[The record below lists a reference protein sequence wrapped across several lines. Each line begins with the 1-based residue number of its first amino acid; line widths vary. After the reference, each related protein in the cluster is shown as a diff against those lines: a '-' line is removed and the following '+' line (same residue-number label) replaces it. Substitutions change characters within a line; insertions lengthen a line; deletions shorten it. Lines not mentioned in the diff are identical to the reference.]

1 MFFTPRSLLR
11 GVLLFLSLFMFMNL
25 NLKGILALRG
35 ISNSECDEDGNMS
48 QASSKTEEEKKLKWW
63 QLSLLGVAGTIGTG
77 YFLGSGLAISIG
89 GPAVLLVYILAA
101 VGTYVVFD
109 ALAQMTAEHPEQG
122 SFRSYAKKAFG
133 SWAGFGS
140 GWVYW
145 FSELLIMGSQLTAL
159 SIFSRF
165 WFPSVPMWVFAA
177 GFGALSLLIVFFG
190 NKGFDRVE
198 NVLAI
203 IKVAAIIMF
212 LLLAAA
218 LLAGWIGSS
227 KYTPKLPQSRHELF
241 PTGGIG
247 LWSAFIFAF
256 YAYGG
261 IEVLGI
267 MSYRLRKP
275 EEAPKAGKVMLLAL
289 AVVYVVSIGLAV
301 TMVPLTAFNPKESPF
316 VLALRSDH
324 LPFVPHLFNGVLII
338 AGFSTM
344 TASLYAITS
353 MMITLAQEG
362 DAPRLFSKKWKEKYP
377 FYALC
382 LIAAGL
388 MGAIIMSLWLPGKVF
403 EYITTAAGL
412 MILYNWSFIL
422 LSSGRLLKQNK
433 LSGAKRWVGLLLIG
447 AAVTGTLFHKLS
459 RPGFYISLLIV
470 SLIAL
475 SDWIVQYRRNKKSE
489 PVQKSENEETNREYR
504 SMPGGPEFR
513 IKGIRM
519 RKSKL

>member
-1 MFFTPRSLLR
+1 MKQT
-11 GVLLFLSLFMFMNL
+11 
-25 NLKGILALRG
+25 
-35 ISNSECDEDGNMS
+35 
-48 QASSKTEEEKKLKWW
+48 SSKTEEDKKLKWW
-63 QLSLLGVAGTIGTG
+63 QLSLLGTAGTIGTG
-77 YFLGSGLAISIG
+77 YFLGSGLAISMG
-89 GPAVLLVYILAA
+89 GPAVLLAYILAA
-101 VGTYVVFD
+101 GGTYVVFD
-109 ALAQMTAEHPEQG
+109 ALARMTAEHPEQG

-165 WFPSVPMWVFAA
+165 WFPAVPMWVFAA
-177 GFGALSLLIVFFG
+177 GFAAVSLLIVFFG

-198 NVLAI
+198 NILAV
-203 IKVAAIIMF
+203 IKVAAILMF
-212 LLLAAA
+212 LVIAAA
-218 LLAGWIGSS
+218 LLAGWIGGG
-227 KYTPKLPQSRHELF
+227 KFTPKVPLGYKALF
-241 PTGGIG
+241 PSGGIG

-267 MSYRLRKP
+267 MSYRLKKP
-275 EEAPKAGKVMLLAL
+275 EEAPKAGKVMLLGL
-289 AVVYVVSIGLAV
+289 AGVYVLSIGLAV
-301 TMVPLTAFNPKESPF
+301 IMVPLSAFNPKESPF
-316 VLALRSDH
+316 VLALSSDH
-324 LPFVPHLFNGVLII
+324 LAFVPHLFNGVLII

-362 DAPRLFSKKWKEKYP
+362 DAPKLFSKKWKDKYP

-388 MGAIIMSLWLPGKVF
+388 IGAIMMSLWLPGKVY

-422 LSSGRLLKQNK
+422 LSAGRLLKPSL
-433 LSGAKRWVGLLLIG
+433 LSGVKRWTGLVLIA
-447 AAVTGTLFHKLS
+447 AAVAGTLFHALS

-475 SDWIVQYRRNKKSE
+475 SDWIVQHYRGKKGGTHESHSL
-489 PVQKSENEETNREYR
+489 Q
-504 SMPGGPEFR
+504 GGPEFR
-513 IKGIRM
+513 ITGIRL
-519 RKSKL
+519 RKNKV

>member
-1 MFFTPRSLLR
+1 MTT
-11 GVLLFLSLFMFMNL
+11 
-25 NLKGILALRG
+25 
-35 ISNSECDEDGNMS
+35 
-48 QASSKTEEEKKLKWW
+48 SSKTDQDKKLKWW
-63 QLSLLGVAGTIGTG
+63 QLSLLGIAGTIGTG
-77 YFLGSGLAISIG
+77 YFLGSGLAISMG
-89 GPAVLLVYILAA
+89 GPAVLLAYILAA

-133 SWAGFGS
+133 NWAGFGS

-165 WFPSVPMWVFAA
+165 WFPAVPMWVFAA
-177 GFGALSLLIVFFG
+177 GFAAVSLAIVFFG

-198 NVLAI
+198 NMLAI
-203 IKVAAIIMF
+203 IKMAAILMF
-212 LLLAAA
+212 LVIAIS
-218 LLAGWIGSS
+218 LLAGWIGGA
-227 KYTPKLPQSRHELF
+227 KFTPKVPLGLKALF
-241 PTGGIG
+241 PSGGIG

-267 MSYRLRKP
+267 MSYRLKKP
-275 EEAPKAGKVMLLAL
+275 EEAPKAGKVMLLGL
-289 AVVYVVSIGLAV
+289 AVVYVLSIGLAV
-301 TMVPLTAFNPKESPF
+301 IMVPQSAFNPKESPF
-316 VLALRSDH
+316 VLALSSDH
-324 LPFVPHLFNGVLII
+324 LVFVPHLFNGVLII

-362 DAPRLFSKKWKEKYP
+362 DAPKIFSKKWKEKYP

-382 LIAAGL
+382 LISVGL
-388 MGAIIMSLWLPGKVF
+388 IGAIMMSLWLPGKVY

-422 LSSGRLLKQNK
+422 LSSGRLLKSN
-433 LSGAKRWVGLLLIG
+433 LFSIVKRWTGLVLI
-447 AAVTGTLFHKLS
+447 AATVAGTLFHALS
-459 RPGFYISLLIV
+459 RPGFYISLLII

-475 SDWIVQYRRNKKSE
+475 VDWIVQHFAKKRDISDKKHIE
-489 PVQKSENEETNREYR
+489 AGVNPDYHSL
-504 SMPGGPEFR
+504 PGGSEFR
-513 IKGIRM
+513 IKNIRL
-519 RKSKL
+519 RKNKF

>member
-1 MFFTPRSLLR
+1 MKQTS
-11 GVLLFLSLFMFMNL
+11 
-25 NLKGILALRG
+25 
-35 ISNSECDEDGNMS
+35 SNHAED
-48 QASSKTEEEKKLKWW
+48 KKLKWW
-63 QLSLLGVAGTIGTG
+63 QLSLLGIAGTIGTG

-89 GPAVLLVYILAA
+89 GPAVLIAYILAA
-101 VGTYVVFD
+101 AGTYAVFD
-109 ALAQMTAEHPEQG
+109 ALARMTAEHPEQG

-140 GWVYW
+140 GWLYW

-165 WFPSVPMWVFAA
+165 WFPAVPMWIFAA
-177 GFGALSLLIVFFG
+177 GFAVVGILIVFFG

-198 NVLAI
+198 NILAI
-203 IKVAAIIMF
+203 IKMAAIVMF
-212 LLLAAA
+212 LIVAAA
-218 LLAGWIGSS
+218 LLMGWIGGS
-227 KYTPKLPQSRHELF
+227 KFTAKVPLSYNALF
-241 PTGGIG
+241 PSGAIG

-267 MSYRLRKP
+267 MSFRLKNP
-275 EEAPKAGKVMLLAL
+275 AEAPKAGKVMLLGLTAVYVLSIAL
-289 AVVYVVSIGLAV
+289 AVI
-301 TMVPLTAFNPKESPF
+301 MVPLSAFNPKESPF
-316 VLALRSDH
+316 VLALSSDH
-324 LPFVPHLFNGVLII
+324 LTFVPHLFNGVLII

-362 DAPRLFSKKWKEKYP
+362 DAPRVFSRKWKDKYP

-382 LIAAGL
+382 LIAGGL
-388 MGAIIMSLWLPGKVF
+388 VGAIMMSLWLPEKVY

-412 MILYNWSFIL
+412 MILYNWSLIL
-422 LSSGRLLKQNK
+422 LSSGRLLKPSF
-433 LSGAKRWVGLLLIG
+433 LSAVKRWVGLVLIA
-447 AAVTGTLFHKLS
+447 AAVAGTLFHALS

-475 SDWIVQYRRNKKSE
+475 SDWIVQRFRNKKGSSIKKHTTE
-489 PVQKSENEETNREYR
+489 GQTNEYH
-504 SMPGGPEFR
+504 SLQGGPEFR
-513 IKGIRM
+513 IKGIRL
-519 RKSKL
+519 RKNKV

>member
-1 MFFTPRSLLR
+1 
-11 GVLLFLSLFMFMNL
+11 MN
-25 NLKGILALRG
+25 
-35 ISNSECDEDGNMS
+35 
-48 QASSKTEEEKKLKWW
+48 QASGKEKTQEKKLKWW

-89 GPAVLLVYILAA
+89 GPAVLLVYLLAA
-101 VGTYVVFD
+101 AGTYVVFD
-109 ALAQMTAEHPEQG
+109 ALAQMTAQHPEQG

-165 WFPSVPMWVFAA
+165 WFPAVPMWTFAA
-177 GFGALSLLIVFFG
+177 GYAVLSLIIVFFG

-198 NVLAI
+198 NVLAV
-203 IKVAAIIMF
+203 IKVSAILMF
-212 LLLAAA
+212 LILAAA
-218 LLAGWIGSS
+218 FLAGWIGGA
-227 KYTPKLPQSRHELF
+227 KYTPDMPNGFKGWLPS
-241 PTGGIG
+241 GGIG

-267 MSYRLRKP
+267 MANRLENP
-275 EEAPKAGKVMLLAL
+275 EEAPKAGKVMLLSL
-289 AVVYVVSIGLAV
+289 ATVYVLSIGLAV
-301 TMVPLTAFNPKESPF
+301 IMVPLSAFNPKESPF
-316 VLALRSDH
+316 MLALSSDR
-324 LPFVPHLFNGVLII
+324 LAFVPHLFNGVLII

-362 DAPRLFSKKWKEKYP
+362 DAPRMFAKKWKDKYP
-377 FYALC
+377 FLALC

-388 MGAIIMSLWLPGKVF
+388 TGAIMMSLWLPDRVY

-412 MILYNWSFIL
+412 MILYNWSWIL
-422 LSSGRLLKQNK
+422 LSSGKLLKSGK
-433 LSGAKRWVGLLLIG
+433 LSGLKRWSGLILIG
-447 AAVTGTLFHKLS
+447 AAVTGTLFHKVS
-459 RPGFYISLLIV
+459 RPGFFISLLIIA
-470 SLIAL
+470 LIAL
-475 SDWIVQYRRNKKSE
+475 SDFIVQRVKRKHGTASAE
-489 PVQKSENEETNREYR
+489 QEQEQQDTEIAGHQTL
-504 SMPGGPEFR
+504 PGSEFR
-513 IKGIRM
+513 IKGIRL
-519 RKSKL
+519 RKSKV

>member
-1 MFFTPRSLLR
+1 MKQT
-11 GVLLFLSLFMFMNL
+11 
-25 NLKGILALRG
+25 
-35 ISNSECDEDGNMS
+35 
-48 QASSKTEEEKKLKWW
+48 SSKTEEDKKLKWW
-63 QLSLLGVAGTIGTG
+63 QLSLLGIAGTIGTG
-77 YFLGSGLAISIG
+77 YFLGSGLAISMG
-89 GPAVLLVYILAA
+89 GPAVLLAYILAA
-101 VGTYVVFD
+101 GGTYVVFD
-109 ALAQMTAEHPEQG
+109 ALARMTAEHPEQG

-165 WFPSVPMWVFAA
+165 WFPAVPMWVFAA
-177 GFGALSLLIVFFG
+177 GFAAVSLLIVFFG

-198 NVLAI
+198 NILAV
-203 IKVAAIIMF
+203 IKVAAILMF
-212 LLLAAA
+212 LVIAAA
-218 LLAGWIGSS
+218 LLAGWIGGGEF
-227 KYTPKLPQSRHELF
+227 TPKVPLGVKALF
-241 PTGGIG
+241 PSGGIG

-267 MSYRLRKP
+267 MSYRLKKP
-275 EEAPKAGKVMLLAL
+275 EEAPKAGKVMLLGL
-289 AVVYVVSIGLAV
+289 AGVYVLSIGLAV
-301 TMVPLTAFNPKESPF
+301 IMVPLSAFNPKESPF
-316 VLALRSDH
+316 VLALSSDH
-324 LPFVPHLFNGVLII
+324 LAFVPHLFNGVLII

-362 DAPRLFSKKWKEKYP
+362 DAPKLFSKKWKDKYP

-388 MGAIIMSLWLPGKVF
+388 IGAIMMSLWLPGKVY

-422 LSSGRLLKQNK
+422 LSAGRLLKPSL
-433 LSGAKRWVGLLLIG
+433 LSGVKRWTGLVLIA
-447 AAVTGTLFHKLS
+447 AAVAGTLFHALS

-475 SDWIVQYRRNKKSE
+475 SDWIVQHFRGKKGGTHESHSL
-489 PVQKSENEETNREYR
+489 Q
-504 SMPGGPEFR
+504 GGPEFR
-513 IKGIRM
+513 ITGIRL
-519 RKSKL
+519 RKNKV